1 VVGFSPELRAGGLS
15 RTGILILIAVASA
28 PCASVV
34 QPVAAQSSAEM
45 LEGPHVALRYEYY
58 RVKGDNA
65 ESVMKSLHERGPTAR
80 GKTYFGLTTS
90 ETGFSFQLVPS
101 ESGCRIASLGVHT
114 EIVVTLPKWDPPRQ
128 TPAVLTKQWE
138 LFLDQLTR
146 HELWHAQAS
155 RDGTD
160 EMWAAVTGMTGASCR
175 QLDRKAKA
183 EIERISK
190 VVEQKNEDY
199 DRATD
204 HGRRDGIVW
213 RY

>member
-1 VVGFSPELRAGGLS
+1 MVGFSPELRTGGLG
-15 RTGILILIAVASA
+15 RTGLLILIAVVSAASA
-28 PCASVV
+28 SIV
-34 QPVAAQSSAEM
+34 QPAAAQSSAEM

-58 RVKGDNA
+58 PVKGDNA
-65 ESVMKSLHERGPTAR
+65 ASVMNSLRERGPTAR
-80 GKTYFGLTTS
+80 GETYFGLTAS
-90 ETGFSFQLVPS
+90 ETGFSFQLVPTA
-101 ESGCRIASLGVHT
+101 SGCEIASLGVHT

-128 TPAVLTKQWE
+128 TPAVLVQQWKV
-138 LFLDQLTR
+138 FLDQLTR

-160 EMWAAVTGMTGASCR
+160 ETWASVRRMTGASCR
-175 QLDRKAKA
+175 ELDRKAKA